1 MEAQSIAVVVDAIV
15 AIVDGIVVIV
25 DGIVVTVDG
34 IVVPWVAGR
43 GMPVLLLPARRNATN
58 RAPPK

>member
-1 MEAQSIAVVVDAIV
+1 MEAQSIAVVVDGIV
-15 AIVDGIVVIV
+15 AIVDGIVAI
-25 DGIVVTVDG
+25 VDG

-43 GMPVLLLPARRNATN
+43 GMLVLLLPARRNAMN